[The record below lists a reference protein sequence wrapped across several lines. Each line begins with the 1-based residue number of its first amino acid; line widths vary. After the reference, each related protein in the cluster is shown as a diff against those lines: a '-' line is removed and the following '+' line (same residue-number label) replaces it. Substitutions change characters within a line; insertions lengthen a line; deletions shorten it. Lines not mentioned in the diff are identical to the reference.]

1 MPTSLRKPQAVK
13 VDKRLIGERRVNKM
27 FDRAAES
34 ERRLNQRRAQ
44 MAKAPQMAVRNGAKK
59 TLAQRAVGAIGNI
72 AKPALKRLGPVGIG
86 AGVLL
91 EGINAAQRRIAQN
104 IEQGGDINN
113 PTVIANRKRLRQEA
127 AMKRGN

>member
-72 AKPALKRLGPVGIG
+72 AKPALTTVGDPG
-86 AGVLL
+86 HTLH
-91 EGINAAQRRIAQN
+91 
-104 IEQGGDINN
+104 
-113 PTVIANRKRLRQEA
+113 
-127 AMKRGN
+127 RG